1 MMILLLFYPGKE
13 NCIMSNKA
21 ILNKI
26 KFEIK
31 QVDKLLNNYED
42 LIRKCK
48 EKEPELVELT
58 ALASVLHSFYNGIE
72 NIFSLIAKGVD
83 ESKPKGSNW
92 HKELLIQM
100 TESKDSREAIISE
113 ELKDEIK
120 DYLGFRHFYR
130 HSYSFY
136 LDWNEM
142 KELILSI
149 FDTWNKIKE
158 NLNNFV
164 ENSFVENSNEK

>member
-1 MMILLLFYPGKE
+1 
-13 NCIMSNKA
+13 MSNKA

>member
-1 MMILLLFYPGKE
+1 
-13 NCIMSNKA
+13 MSNKA

-31 QVDKLLNNYED
+31 QVDKLLNKYED

-92 HKELLIQM
+92 HKKLLIQM
-100 TESKDSREAIISE
+100 TESKDSREAIFSE